1 MTTNREGLLEMGGGK
16 LKKAL
21 AASVLAVALTIPAL
35 APPASAQAAPQ
46 GTIEAFIGTNL
57 VNVQGYPA
65 NEEVTIQVVRND
77 LVVGSVTGNTD
88 GTGFVEFNHAG
99 GGAPPAGDCFTSDAT
114 PDIVAGDTIR
124 TVYLDDLGNEV
135 VQSEVVR
142 DVGINFDTISTNVK
156 NGTITVSG
164 HARSLADA
172 PIAPGDILE
181 LRLNKGSA
189 DRWDT
194 GPGLDQDRPGRKDL
208 RVDIGENLRA
218 NGTFTRVLKV
228 GTQDARDWRNSP
240 GEVGL
245 EWSAAAPAGEEVNPP
260 AIFVAD
266 EGGGEA
272 ILGCPPLGE
281 YAINNSN
288 PNVINKAFVG
298 GNGNLVLRGAS
309 FDASNVRVT
318 LNDRNAATAPV
329 VVDVQP
335 AAAGAQNWAASF
347 TNAQVE
353 ALRDGMLTAT
363 AVYTV
368 SGQDVS
374 GADITRN
381 FRGENLRILKDV
393 VAPARAPVATPKAGV
408 YNRAISVKLNAQ
420 AGTKIHYTVNGSRPT
435 ANSRVY
441 TRPIRVTGTQ
451 RIKAVAVDRAGN
463 TSPIGVYFYRI
474 R

>member
-88 GTGFVEFNHAG
+88 GEGFVEFNHGG

-124 TVYLDDLGNEV
+124 TVYLDELGNEV

-142 DVGINFDTISTNVK
+142 DVDIKFDTISTNVK

-172 PIAPGDILE
+172 PIRAGDILE

-189 DRWDT
+189 DLWDSNN
-194 GPGLDQDRPGRKDL
+194 RKDL
-208 RVDIGENLRA
+208 RVDVGANLRA
-218 NGTFTRVLKV
+218 NGTFTQILKV

-240 GEVGL
+240 GEVSL
-245 EWSAAAPAGEEVNPP
+245 EWSAGAGANEEVNPP

-266 EGGGEA
+266 EAGGEA

-281 YAINNSN
+281 YGINNSN
-288 PNVINKAFVG
+288 PKVINKAFVG
-298 GNGNLVLRGAS
+298 GNGNLVLRGSS

-318 LNDRNAATAPV
+318 LNDRSAATAPV
-329 VVDVQP
+329 VVNVQP

-347 TNAQVE
+347 TNAQVG

-435 ANSRVY
+435 TRSRVY